1 MAKRNGGTPYDAPP
15 LLAFMK
21 LCFYLLTFGL
31 FLERAEPT
39 CNFNSDL
46 NYRNH
51 EDERSES
58 AVSRGREHDRN
69 EEVDSYSLSE
79 VHIKSLDSG
88 LYSCCVALG
97 GELGVEISEQNDKC
111 ICRIAIDADEPVL
124 AAGDALVCGVNAA
137 AGEILDSGSELVL
150 IEIYRKGDCGGGNF
164 VVFVNLGG
172 LEFDVLELGSEDIV
186 EALGGEVNIDT
197 AAETHAE
204 LADQILN
211 LGVENTGIDCI
222 SDLRKELDNLGER
235 RLRRGDSVD
244 KIEHGN
250 EDSADASHS
259 SASI

>member
-1 MAKRNGGTPYDAPP
+1 MNAPP
-15 LLAFMK
+15 SLAFMK

-39 CNFNSDL
+39 CNFNADL
-46 NYRNH
+46 DYRNH

-69 EEVDSYSLSE
+69 DEADGYSLSE

-111 ICRIAIDADEPVL
+111 IRRVAVDADEPVL
-124 AAGDALVCGVNAA
+124 AAGDALVCGINAA
-137 AGEILDSGSELVL
+137 AGEILDSGNELVL
-150 IEIYRKGDCGGGNF
+150 IEIYRKGHGRSGLLA
-164 VVFVNLGG
+164 VFVNLGS
-172 LEFDVLELGSEDIV
+172 LKLDILELGSEDIV
-186 EALGGEVNIDT
+186 ETLGGEVNIDA

-204 LADQILN
+204 LANQILN
-211 LGVENTGIDCI
+211 LGVEQTGVNRI
-222 SDLRKELDNLGER
+222 SDLRKELNNLGER
-235 RLRRGDSVD
+235 RLRGGDSVD
-244 KIEHGN
+244 EIEHGN

-259 SASI
+259 RASI

>member
-1 MAKRNGGTPYDAPP
+1 M
-15 LLAFMK
+15 
-21 LCFYLLTFGL
+21 
-31 FLERAEPT
+31 
-39 CNFNSDL
+39 
-46 NYRNH
+46 
-51 EDERSES
+51 
-58 AVSRGREHDRN
+58 
-69 EEVDSYSLSE
+69 
-79 VHIKSLDSG
+79 
-88 LYSCCVALG
+88 
-97 GELGVEISEQNDKC
+97 EISEQNDKC
-111 ICRIAIDADEPVL
+111 ICRIAVDADEPVL

>member
-15 LLAFMK
+15 NLAFMK

-39 CNFNSDL
+39 CNFNADL
-46 NYRNH
+46 DYRNH

-58 AVSRGREHDRN
+58 AVSRGRKHDRN

-88 LYSCCVALG
+88 LYGCCVALG

-111 ICRIAIDADEPVL
+111 IRRVAVDADKPVL
-124 AAGDALVCGVNAA
+124 ASCDALVCGVNAA

-150 IEIYRKGDCGGGNF
+150 VEIYRKGHGRSGLLA
-164 VVFVNLGG
+164 VFVSLGS
-172 LEFDVLELGSEDIV
+172 LKLDILELGSEDIV
-186 EALGGEVNIDT
+186 ETLGGEVNIDT
-197 AAETHAE
+197 AAQTHAE
-204 LADQILN
+204 LAYELVN
-211 LGVENTGIDCI
+211 LSVEQTGVNRI
-222 SDLRKELDNLGER
+222 SDLREKLHNLGER
-235 RLRRGDSVD
+235 RLRGGDSVD

-259 SASI
+259 RASI

>member
-58 AVSRGREHDRN
+58 AISRGREHDRN

-88 LYSCCVALG
+88 LYGCCVALG

-111 ICRIAIDADEPVL
+111 VCCVAVDAGEPVL
-124 AAGDALVCGVNAA
+124 AAGDALVCGINAA
-137 AGEILDSGSELVL
+137 AGEILDSGDELVL

-164 VVFVNLGG
+164 AVLVSLGS
-172 LEFDVLELGSEDIV
+172 LKLDILELGSEHLI
-186 EALGGEVNIDT
+186 ESLGGEVNID
-197 AAETHAE
+197 AAAQTHAE
-204 LADQILN
+204 LAYELVN
-211 LGVENTGIDCI
+211 LSVEQTGIDRI

-235 RLRRGDSVD
+235 RLSGGDGVD
-244 KIEHGN
+244 KIEYGN